1 MNWIELNNSQQLVA
15 IKELSKARP
24 QVIFKHSTR
33 CSISTMAKSRLERN
47 AQPPAIDFY
56 FLDLIKHRSL
66 SDQVTLEFSVTHESP
81 QILLIK
87 NAECVYEESHNG
99 IRMDELVEQINLN

>member
-1 MNWIELNNSQQLVA
+1 MNWIDLNNIQQLAA

-33 CSISTMAKSRLERN
+33 CSISSVAKSRLERSE
-47 AQPPAIDFY
+47 QPGHSDFY
-56 FLDLIKHRSL
+56 FLDLLRYRSV
-66 SDQVTLEFSVTHESP
+66 SDQVAEDFAVIHESP

-87 NAECVYEESHNG
+87 NTKCVYEESHSG
-99 IRMDELVEQINLN
+99 IRMDELVEQIALN

>member
-1 MNWIELNNSQQLVA
+1 MNWIDLNHAQQLA
-15 IKELSKARP
+15 DIKELSKARP

-47 AQPPAIDFY
+47 APPDTGDFY
-56 FLDLIKHRSL
+56 FLDLLRYRSL
-66 SDQVTLEFSVTHESP
+66 SNQVAEDFSVTHESP

-87 NAECVYEESHNG
+87 NTRCVYEESHSG
-99 IRMDELVEQINLN
+99 IRMEELIEQIALN